1 MQSYEVKDEQSA
13 RIVDLL
19 EQVKSV
25 NEMINLYEDDEFM
38 KIQYEHRKGLFVQE
52 IWTLLADYDIDYK
65 NIAA

>member
-25 NEMINLYEDDEFM
+25 NEMIHLYEDDESM
-38 KIQYEHRKGLFVQE
+38 KSQYEHRKGLFVQE